1 RSFPG
6 FHRRWT
12 SKRRPFPQILP
23 EIPPF
28 RTASSPMQTPDRHVQ
43 FAPRFHRKQFFFPT
57 GKSLP
62 VDIRYVAEASKITG
76 PPWRPVVGR
85 TAMNELDDATLRD
98 HFLGWQ
104 CRIRQ
109 IAMRRDG
116 GRPSAGMRPRVL
128 LAGGREVAPAVTVL
142 LVPVQPEEST
152 SFFRHQLR
160 KSNDP
165 RLVYERVLEYLQG
178 THFQQPRGFSD
189 EMTAVFAPDS
199 DVARVL
205 LDAGECI

>member
-1 RSFPG
+1 
-6 FHRRWT
+6 
-12 SKRRPFPQILP
+12 
-23 EIPPF
+23 
-28 RTASSPMQTPDRHVQ
+28 
-43 FAPRFHRKQFFFPT
+43 
-57 GKSLP
+57 
-62 VDIRYVAEASKITG
+62 
-76 PPWRPVVGR
+76 
-85 TAMNELDDATLRD
+85 MNELDDATLRD

-205 LDAGECI
+205 LDAGECILEFSQYSQSYRMFCAVRAVPCGAPVHEATLWHNRAFNPNLPNEVHVLAFRPDWQSAQADPMP